1 MPKSVRRPAPRRSAA
16 LPPLLAAAL
25 TAALVPAATATAA
38 PAPGTPI
45 PAYITA
51 LSSVRY
57 DGASDDLLTAGL
69 GFSGLRAP
77 APPAPADPDRP
88 TAAELRRQ
96 AIWASAGLSA
106 GTGGGLG
113 RLYGPNVDRGRPVP
127 GDGKIAGVEY
137 RAVAGSGS
145 HSVGFVVQVPDDFD
159 RARPCVVAAPASG
172 LGGVYNMA
180 GTAGAWGLHR
190 RCAVAY
196 TDKGMGPAFDDLH
209 SGTVMAHDGTTGP
222 RAATGDRAAF
232 DAGLSDAERARFDA
246 ERPYRVAYKMAH
258 AKTNPQATWG
268 RDVLRSV
275 ELALALLGRDRR
287 EGAPRGGYTPA
298 TTTVIATGVS
308 NGGGAAVAAGEDDR
322 RGLIDAV
329 VASEPQMNLAPL
341 DGIRVSQGGRAV
353 PAAGMPLIRYN
364 SLASLLQPCAALA
377 EPTAPGYASLDT
389 AAARRRC
396 AALVGDDP
404 RLISRRD
411 AERAGPD
418 GLPRLA
424 QEALVR
430 AGYQPQSGYLQL
442 AHYDPQTPASYA
454 MSYARASVADS
465 LCGYGWARTDAS
477 GTPVPYRTAEL
488 AAAFGTSSGRAPAP
502 GVLIDENAPGGP
514 VADAKSQG
522 SDGRHDYNLRG
533 ETCVYRL
540 AFSRAGAERQWAER
554 LADGLDATR
563 RTGDLHGKPTLI
575 VHGRDDARVPVNH
588 SSRPYLGLNSR
599 AGQGRGT
606 VSYVE
611 VTNAHHFDSTAPG
624 FDNRYVPLGYY
635 YQQALDLM
643 WQRLD
648 GRGKL
653 PPSQVVRTVPRGG
666 EPGHAPDLTPADV
679 PDIADRPAAGD
690 RVRITGDTVRIPG

>member
-1 MPKSVRRPAPRRSAA
+1 MPRPVRRSAA
-16 LPPLLAAAL
+16 LAPLLAAAL
-25 TAALVPAATATAA
+25 TAALVPAATAAPAA
-38 PAPGTPI
+38 PRAGLPS
-45 PAYITA
+45 YISA

-57 DGASDDLLTAGL
+57 DGAGDDLLTAGL
-69 GFSGLRAP
+69 GFSGLSTAT
-77 APPAPADPDRP
+77 PPAPADPDRP

-106 GTGGGLG
+106 GSGGGLG

-127 GDGKIAGVEY
+127 GDGKVAGVEY

-145 HSVGFVVQVPDDFD
+145 HSVSFVVQVPDDFD
-159 RARPCVVAAPASG
+159 RSRPCVVAAPASG
-172 LGGVYNMA
+172 LGGVYNMV

-209 SGTVMAHDGTTGP
+209 SGTVMAYDGTTGP
-222 RAATGDRAAF
+222 RAQTADRAAF
-232 DAGLSDAERARFDA
+232 DAGLSDTERARFDA
-246 ERPYRVAYKMAH
+246 ERPYRVAYKTAH

-275 ELALALLGRDRR
+275 ELALALLDRDWRQ
-287 EGAPRGGYTPA
+287 GAPRAGYTPA
-298 TTTVIATGVS
+298 TTTVLATGVS
-308 NGGGAAVAAGEDDR
+308 NGGGAAVAAGEDDHG
-322 RGLIDAV
+322 GLIDAV

-341 DGIRVSQGGRAV
+341 NGIRVTQGGRAV
-353 PAAGMPLIRYN
+353 PAAGLPLIRYG
-364 SLASLLQPCAALA
+364 SLASLLQPCAALT
-377 EPTAPGYASLDT
+377 EPTAPGYSSLDT
-389 AAARRRC
+389 AAAHRRC

-411 AERAGPD
+411 AKRAGPD

-430 AGYQPQSGYLQL
+430 AGYQPQSSYLQL

-454 MSYARASVADS
+454 MSFARASVVDS

-502 GVLIDENAPGGP
+502 GVLIDENSPGGP

-522 SDGRHDYNLRG
+522 PDGRHDYNLRG
-533 ETCVYRL
+533 ESCVYRL
-540 AFSRAGAERQWAER
+540 AFNKAPRAEGEWAAR
-554 LADGLDATR
+554 LAEGLDATR
-563 RTGDLHGKPTLI
+563 RTGDLHGKPALI
-575 VHGRDDARVPVNH
+575 VHGRDDTRVPVNH
-588 SSRPYLGLNSR
+588 STRPYLGLNSR
-599 AGQGRGT
+599 AQHGAGT
-606 VSYVE
+606 VAYVE

-643 WQRLD
+643 WQRLTE
-648 GRGKL
+648 RGQL

-666 EPGHAPDLTPADV
+666 EPGHAPDLTAANV

-690 RVRITGDTVRIPG
+690 RVRIAGETVQIPG